1 MVSFSHLPFGH
12 DPDIACPPNYQGTAI
27 ARDVLDHGFVALRNL
42 AGPTRRTLM
51 DDGGRGLMPRPFD
64 ADDSDPADAARMSF
78 DQMSME
84 RTAAE
89 DAKLCDY
96 LMKNWHTSP
105 FEMIEC
111 WLEMKMPIFIA
122 RQFVRHRTVS
132 INEVS
137 GRYITL
143 PAEWYIPETVGAAP
157 PKGGA
162 KQGQVDTLDPETQA
176 WFKRLLRSDCEDSY
190 RRYLMVIDKGVAPEH
205 ARCFLHVNHYTHW
218 LWKQDLHNMLHFLSL
233 RDHFHAQI
241 EAQMY
246 AGAID
251 SLLRMFLPGT
261 MELYDKYRRQ
271 NARVLKAEFDR
282 LLEAF
287 KAATAFID
295 SHVADPDITDEMAA
309 NWARFSELRLPY
321 DKA

>member
-1 MVSFSHLPFGH
+1 MIAHLPYGH
-12 DPDIACPPNYQGTAI
+12 DPDMALEPNYQGLSI
-27 ARDVLDHGFVALRNL
+27 ARDVLDHGFVALKNL
-42 AGPTRRTLM
+42 AGPTRRTIDTITTGNGPSLIH
-51 DDGGRGLMPRPFD
+51 RPFD
-64 ADDSDPADAARMSF
+64 ADDRDPADAARMSF
-78 DQMSME
+78 DQMSAD

-96 LMKNWHTSP
+96 LMRNWHTSP

-111 WLEMKMPIFIA
+111 WLQMQMPIFVA

-143 PAEWYIPETVGAAP
+143 PKQWYIPAVVGGKAP
-157 PKGGA
+157 NA
-162 KQGQVDTLDPETQA
+162 KQGQADTLDIDTQEF
-176 WFKRLLRSDCEDSY
+176 FKQRLNEQCEEGY
-190 RRYLMVIDKGVAPEH
+190 GHYLEAIDLGVAPEH
-205 ARCFLHVNHYTHW
+205 ARMFLHLNHYTHW

-233 RDHFHAQI
+233 RDHFHAQV
-241 EAQMY
+241 EAQAY

-251 SLLRMFLPGT
+251 GLLRMFLPGT

-282 LLEAF
+282 LLEAY

-295 SHVADPDITDEMAA
+295 SHVADPDITSEMTE
-309 NWARFSELRLPY
+309 NWSRFSALRLPF